1 MALVKQQRRFK
12 VGPIGVAR
20 VSRASTTVA
29 GAVRELADG
38 INREAVKVAASEA
51 QESGKKLAAEANL
64 DSITSLDSNTLV
76 PQAMQLA
83 SNMGSI
89 QKEAFENA
97 ILLRFES
104 AIQDDIRAKKAEL
117 MQRVSE
123 QRNAPKLFEN
133 LFSEYLKGISENSSG
148 YYKQI
153 IVDSGASNLEDGR
166 SRLKVAQIARIQ
178 AEAKAAKQKEDD
190 LFVKNAYEQGL
201 TGQAFQFQGTAN
213 EIAAKGATY
222 KGVGVTD
229 DNQESALMKRARLAY
244 VEGQMS
250 RILNDKAVAPYAAQ
264 IEAYLQSGGK
274 FHLMKG
280 LPPAVRSALREIRNI
295 TGADDALSY
304 QEIAA
309 QNSNAFSTAKTTG
322 AFVIEDLKQQKLKT
336 EAEQKA
342 FVDQS
347 NETTYNFLLGVEQSV
362 ADGDYSSYA
371 RVGSIQQIQTL
382 IKDLDQTSSQL
393 DRLPIGFENRKK
405 VIVAVEKAKDQ
416 LAVGLVQRTL
426 ELKPELAE
434 EFANAL
440 KNGNQAAL
448 QQIMP
453 SLQYNIFVGVYDEQ
467 SGGNLSEIAKA
478 TAAGEKKTYNDLKD
492 KQVLYLEENKRLFQ
506 KAVQSGSLEN
516 VRYVYQTV
524 LDNRDQFSQILP
536 KYSTMLKEFE
546 KEINTLEINQKKEI
560 FESRARDLERNTDS
574 ENLVGN
580 LNQLYEDSKELGG
593 DPKTVSSTAQGMINN
608 SAIDLLTEYIYD
620 NLSGQDAADQLKL
633 MSTYALDRNIKVEGL
648 APEAKKAV
656 DQVLDRIEYVGDEE
670 TVRADSSYVS
680 EQLTRAAGKIQESIS
695 LNERRVAQSIFSGK
709 VRDKG
714 IIERSNTTEVQQ
726 QVSKEIARQVG
737 LPDLPPEMYTMSLD
751 EMTPEIAAA
760 LNLQKGSYA
769 IPSEFVDATDLLLAG
784 AMNQED
790 IPNFMRNVREIVLS
804 DSQGQIGISA
814 GAHAALG
821 GKKANQLRVLYHA
834 YKLAPQGSEM
844 ALMAQVTERLNNP
857 LNDDAFKDLT
867 GFRSSY
873 NLLIDADVPPNLLDE
888 FEPIVGALAIIHGKN
903 TDDVLKRF
911 TKERFHKNNNAYS
924 PFTGSSTVEF
934 DIKSIHKNVDAVDE
948 AIFKKVARLTT
959 PEESLYYEK
968 GSGVSVDD
976 IRGAVRDTGL
986 LSSFPSADEAVGML
1000 RLRKR
1005 VVYGPTAQYSAQY
1018 PIVQLYKVDEFGMV
1032 TVIEGTAFNLAT
1044 DPDIQRE
1051 LLANPLS
1058 TPDPLTE
1065 QTVDEIGLENYLKQY
1080 GIGVNVQGGA
1090 Y

>member
-12 VGPIGVAR
+12 IGPIGVAR
-20 VSRASTTVA
+20 VSRAGTTVA
-29 GAVRELADG
+29 GAVRDLADG
-38 INREAVKVAASEA
+38 INREAVKIAASEA

-123 QRNAPKLFEN
+123 QRNAPKLFED

-178 AEAKAAKQKEDD
+178 AEAKAAKQREDD

-201 TGQAFQFQGTAN
+201 NGQAFQFQGTSN

-222 KGVGVTD
+222 KGVGVTND
-229 DNQESALMKRARLAY
+229 SQETALQKRARLAY

-264 IEAYLQSGGK
+264 IQAYLESGGK

-280 LPPAVRSALREIRNI
+280 LPPVVRSALREIRNI

-309 QNSNAFSTAKTTG
+309 QNSNAFKTAITTG
-322 AFVIEDLKQQKLKT
+322 SFVREDLKQQKLKT
-336 EAEQKA
+336 EAEQQA
-342 FVDQS
+342 YVDQS
-347 NETTYNFLLGVEQSV
+347 KETTYNFLLGVEQSV

-382 IKDLDQTSSQL
+382 IRNLDETSSNL

-405 VIVAVEKAKDQ
+405 VIAAVEKAKDQ
-416 LAVGLVQRTL
+416 LAMGLVERTL
-426 ELKPELAE
+426 QLKPELAG

-440 KNGNQAAL
+440 KGGDITTL
-448 QQIMP
+448 QQIIP

-467 SGGNLSEIAKA
+467 NRSALAETAKA
-478 TAAGEKKTYNDLKD
+478 IAAGETRKYNDVKD
-492 KQVLYLEENKRLFQ
+492 NQVLNLEEAKRLFQ
-506 KAVQSGSLEN
+506 QAVQSGSLDRVKQAYKIYAEG
-516 VRYVYQTV
+516 Q
-524 LDNRDQFSQILP
+524 DQFSTILP

-546 KEINTLEINQKKEI
+546 AEIDKLETAQNKKV
-560 FESRARDLERNTDS
+560 FEGRARELERSTDS

-580 LNQLYEDSKELGG
+580 LNQLYEDSQKLNG
-593 DPKTVSSTAQGMINN
+593 DPKIVSSTAQGMLNN
-608 SAIDLLTEYIYD
+608 SAMDILTEYIYD

-633 MSTYALDRNIKVEGL
+633 MATYALDRNIKVEGL
-648 APEAKKAV
+648 NPEAQKAV
-656 DQVLDRIEYVGDEE
+656 DTVLDRIEYVGGEE

-680 EQLTRAAGKIQESIS
+680 EQLTRAAGKITESINV
-695 LNERRVAQSIFSGK
+695 NERRIAQSIFSGK
-709 VRDKG
+709 VRDKAM
-714 IIERSNTTEVQQ
+714 IENSDKSEVQQ

-737 LPDLPPEMYTMSLD
+737 LPDLPPEMYTMSPE

-784 AMNQED
+784 AMNPDD
-790 IPNFMRNVREIVLS
+790 IPNFMRNIREIVLS

-844 ALMAQVTERLNNP
+844 ALMAQVTERLNKP
-857 LNDDAFKDLT
+857 LSDNDFKDLT

-873 NLLIDADVPPNLLDE
+873 NLLIDADIPTNLLDE
-888 FEPIVGALAIIHGKN
+888 FEPIVGALATIHGKN

-911 TKERFHKNNNAYS
+911 AKERFHENNNAYS

-934 DIKSIHKNVDAVDE
+934 DVKSIHKNVRAVDE
-948 AIFKKVARLTT
+948 AIFKKVARLSS
-959 PEESLYYEK
+959 PEEFLYYEK
-968 GSGVSVDD
+968 DASVSVDD
-976 IRGAVRDTGL
+976 IRGAVFETGM
-986 LSSFPSADEAVGML
+986 LSSSPSVDEAIGML

-1005 VVYGPTAQYSAQY
+1005 VVYGPTAQYSTQN
-1018 PIVQLYKVDEFGMV
+1018 PIMQLYKVDEFGMV

-1051 LLANPLS
+1051 LLAKPLS
-1058 TPDPLTE
+1058 EPDPLTE
-1065 QTVDEIGLENYLKQY
+1065 QSVDEIGLENYLKQY
-1080 GIGVNVQGGA
+1080 GIGVNVTGGA